1 MMGILPLLRPKRHKM
16 SMELKIHAE
25 HRDGRV
31 DKVLEDLILPEGHD
45 RTDGLHG
52 WEARRRGKSPG

>member
-1 MMGILPLLRPKRHKM
+1 
-16 SMELKIHAE
+16 
-25 HRDGRV
+25 
-31 DKVLEDLILPEGHD
+31 VLEDLILPEGHD